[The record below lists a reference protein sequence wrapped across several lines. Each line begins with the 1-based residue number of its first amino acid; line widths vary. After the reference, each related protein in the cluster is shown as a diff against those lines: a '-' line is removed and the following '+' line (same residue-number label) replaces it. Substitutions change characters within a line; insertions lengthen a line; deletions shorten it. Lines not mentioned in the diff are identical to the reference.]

1 MLNRALTQ
9 GLMNKYR
16 RGIIT
21 PVIIKSRE
29 NQFDSLITEL
39 QEIRNSFNFPQIFD
53 FKGIPSIFGFGLKK
67 LRRFNMVS
75 IPLIADLVEDLSE
88 SVKVEKMYPDLIKYA
103 IQDGVFADR
112 RGKKFTT
119 TYYTK
124 RVIGADRAN
133 QEGFTG
139 KGVKVVVIDTGVRAS
154 HPQARGF
161 IARTAAAGK
170 GMSGYDSNGHGTHV
184 STTIAGSYQV
194 DPAYKTPVE
203 GIAPGTTLISIQAL
217 GYVVGMGATSD
228 ILKAM
233 DMAIEIGADIVSMS
247 LGSNESPPDAENPE
261 AEVINKLIE
270 HNIIPVVAAGNSGN
284 AAGTVGSPGSCLN
297 ALTVGAWDTI
307 NNKLADFS
315 SRGPTKGDGLTKPDV
330 IAPGFRIDS
339 GTVGLI
345 DAQSPGQLKYA
356 SISGTS
362 MATPHVSGILAAA
375 RQMYMQQGIT
385 LTADMV
391 KDAMKLHS
399 GKTKDNSSGWGL
411 LTWDILKAHL
421 QHAGGKAA

>member
-1 MLNRALTQ
+1 MLSRALTQ

-21 PVIIKSRE
+21 PVIIKSKE
-29 NQFDSLITEL
+29 NLYDSLIEEL
-39 QEIRNSFNFPQIFD
+39 QEIRNSFNLPRLFD
-53 FKGIPSIFGFGLKK
+53 FKGMPSLFGLKQ

-75 IPLIADLVEDLSE
+75 IPLIADLVDDLSE

-112 RGKKFTT
+112 RGKQFTT

-133 QEGFTG
+133 TEGFTG

-161 IARTAAAGK
+161 ITRTAAPEK
-170 GMSGYDSNGHGTHV
+170 GMSGYDNNGHGTHV
-184 STTIAGSYQV
+184 STTIAGSRQV
-194 DPAYKTPVE
+194 DSAYNVPVE
-203 GIAPGTTLISIQAL
+203 GMAPGTNLISIQAL

-228 ILKAM
+228 IMKAM
-233 DMAIEIGADIVSMS
+233 DMAIELGADIVSMS

-261 AEVINKLIE
+261 AEAINKLIE
-270 HNIIPVVAAGNSGN
+270 NNIIPVVAAGNSGPN
-284 AAGTVGSPGSCLN
+284 AQTVGSPGSCLN
-297 ALTVGAWDTI
+297 ALTVGALDTI

-315 SRGPTKGDGLTKPDV
+315 SRGPTKGDGITKPDV

-345 DAQSPGQLKYA
+345 DAQSPGQLKYGA
-356 SISGTS
+356 ISGTS
-362 MATPHVSGILAAA
+362 MATPHVSGLLAAG
-375 RQMYMQQGIT
+375 RQMYLQQGII
-385 LTADMV
+385 LTADLV
-391 KDAMKLHS
+391 KEAMKIHG
-399 GKTKDNSSGWGL
+399 GKTKDNTSGYGL

-421 QHAGGKAA
+421 AHAGGKVA

>member
-1 MLNRALTQ
+1 MLSRALTQ

-21 PVIIKSRE
+21 PVIIKSKE
-29 NQFDSLITEL
+29 NLYDSLIEEL
-39 QEIRNSFNFPQIFD
+39 QEIRNAFNLPRLFD
-53 FKGIPSIFGFGLKK
+53 FKGMPSLFGLKQ

-103 IQDGVFADR
+103 FQDGVFADR
-112 RGKKFTT
+112 RGKQFTT

-133 QEGFTG
+133 TEGFTG

-161 IARTAAAGK
+161 ITRTAAPEK
-170 GMSGYDSNGHGTHV
+170 GMSGYDNNGHGTHV
-184 STTIAGSYQV
+184 STTIAGSRQV
-194 DPAYKTPVE
+194 DSAYNVPVE
-203 GIAPGTTLISIQAL
+203 GMAPGTNLISIQAL
-217 GYVVGMGATSD
+217 GYVVGVGATSD
-228 ILKAM
+228 IMKAM
-233 DMAIEIGADIVSMS
+233 DMAIDLGADIVSMS

-261 AEVINKLIE
+261 AEAINKLIE
-270 HNIIPVVAAGNSGN
+270 NNIIPVVAAGNSGPN
-284 AAGTVGSPGSCLN
+284 AQTVGSPGSCLN
-297 ALTVGAWDTI
+297 ALTVGALDTI

-315 SRGPTKGDGLTKPDV
+315 SRGPTKGDGITKPDV

-345 DAQSPGQLKYA
+345 DAQSPGQLKYGA
-356 SISGTS
+356 ISGTS
-362 MATPHVSGILAAA
+362 MATPHVSGLLACA
-375 RQMYMQQGIT
+375 RQMYLQQGII
-385 LTADMV
+385 LTADLV
-391 KDAMKLHS
+391 KEATKIHG
-399 GKTKDNSSGWGL
+399 GKTKDNTSGYGL

-421 QHAGGKAA
+421 AHAGGKVA

>member
-1 MLNRALTQ
+1 MLSRALTQ
-9 GLMNKYR
+9 GLINKYR
-16 RGIIT
+16 RGVIT

-29 NQFDSLITEL
+29 NQFDTLITEL
-39 QEIRNSFNFPQIFD
+39 QEIRKSFNLPRLFD
-53 FKGIPSIFGFGLKK
+53 FKGIPSIFGLKQ

-112 RGKKFTT
+112 RGKQFTT

-161 IARTAAAGK
+161 ITRTAALEK
-170 GMSGYDSNGHGTHV
+170 GMSGYDNNGHGTHV
-184 STTIAGSYQV
+184 STTIAGRYAI
-194 DPAYKTPVE
+194 DPAYKAPVE
-203 GIAPGTTLISIQAL
+203 GMAPDTTLISIQAL

-228 ILKAM
+228 IMKAM
-233 DMAIEIGADIVSMS
+233 SMAIDLGADIVSMS

-261 AEVINKLIE
+261 ADAINKLIE
-270 HNIIPVVAAGNSGN
+270 HNIIPVVAAGNSGPN
-284 AAGTVGSPGSCLN
+284 TRSVGSPGSVEK
-297 ALTVGAWDTI
+297 ALTIGALDTI

-345 DAQSPGQLKYA
+345 DAQSPGQLKYGA
-356 SISGTS
+356 ISGTS
-362 MATPHVSGILAAA
+362 MATPHVSGILACA
-375 RQMYMQQGIT
+375 RQMYAQQGII
-385 LTADMV
+385 LTADLV
-391 KDAMKLHS
+391 KEAMKLHS
-399 GKTKDNSSGWGL
+399 GKTKDNTSGWGL

-421 QHAGGKAA
+421 AHAGGKVA